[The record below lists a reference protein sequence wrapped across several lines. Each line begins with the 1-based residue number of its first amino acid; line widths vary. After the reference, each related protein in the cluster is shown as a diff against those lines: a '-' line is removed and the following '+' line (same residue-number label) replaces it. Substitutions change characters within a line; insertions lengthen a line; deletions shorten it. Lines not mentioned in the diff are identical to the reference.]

1 MNILFRLLF
10 MTSDI
15 SLESYVKPCEKL
27 LFHSCIKKFRAIN
40 ITFSLYVIHSSFC
53 VLVTNSM
60 L

>member
-1 MNILFRLLF
+1 

-15 SLESYVKPCEKL
+15 ILESYVKPCEKL
-27 LFHSCIKKFRAIN
+27 LFHSCIKKFRSIN
-40 ITFSLYVIHSSFC
+40 INFSLYVIHSSFY